1 MNANDWKAIGLGV
14 VGIGIGATLITTAN
28 YKTQVAG
35 NAPNS
40 NQQVIYQVELP
51 NKGPLSLLGLLL
63 IAGSTGGMVATVG
76 RKEETTTNIL
86 PPTTLPIVNTN
97 SPVMNQTVTQPITTN
112 NYGFNPFQEMGKAPT
127 PQTPTGDALDLPLSM
142 ANEPISNNPYSVDD
156 VWDGVG
162 YIAQNVAPQLPAPA
176 LNPPTGGVNYQH
188 TTIKQTENQY
198 PVIPLTSQL
207 INNDLSWVLAGLPG
221 AGKSTLL
228 LAWLA
233 GIVNKDKGVQVF
245 VNGWKADDWLGLA
258 DIPGVYR
265 RNFYEDGTPNF
276 EGFFDQLNAVSQ
288 ILHERLALPKKE
300 RKNLNKVWLIL
311 DDFAGTSSALNSAD
325 KELTKRWEAAKS
337 QMSLIITVGREVGVA
352 LCAATQSLNIKALG
366 CEDANIRGCLGIC
379 ALAKLYTTQNG
390 RKEGGYSTI
399 TNVWK
404 NTYIIP
410 SEYTQKI
417 VDGFSRVRPISEKT
431 GFAIALTTCGEPD
444 IGIFN
449 EDLSWVEDYQIP
461 ISSPQQSSAKPEETK
476 EPSAME
482 FLKEFAKRNEFSEIP
497 DDTL

>member
-1 MNANDWKAIGLGV
+1 MFNANDWKAIGLGV

-63 IAGSTGGMVATVG
+63 IAGSSGAMAATGVAAITG
-76 RKEETTTNIL
+76 KKEVNVNIL
-86 PPTTLPIVNTN
+86 PPTSLPIVDTSPVI
-97 SPVMNQTVTQPITTN
+97 SPVMNQNVTQPITN
-112 NYGFNPFQEMGKAPT
+112 NYGFNPFQEIEKEPTPPPAPT
-127 PQTPTGDALDLPLSM
+127 GQAIDLPLSLGN
-142 ANEPISNNPYSVDD
+142 APASNYSYSVDD
-156 VWDGVG
+156 VWDGDS
-162 YIAQNVAPQLPAPA
+162 YIAQNDIPQLPKSTT
-176 LNPPTGGVNYQH
+176 NPPVVQTGYQH
-188 TTIKQTENQY
+188 TAIKQTQEQY
-198 PVIPLTSQL
+198 SVIPLTSQL

-233 GIVNKDKGVQVF
+233 GIVEKSKGVQVF
-245 VNGWKADDWLGLA
+245 INGWKADDWLGLA
-258 DIPGVYR
+258 NVSGVYQ
-265 RNFYEDGTPNF
+265 RNFYEGGTANF
-276 EGFFDQLNAVSQ
+276 EGFFDQLNAVSE

-300 RKNLNKVWLIL
+300 RRNLNKVWLIL

-325 KELTKRWEAAKS
+325 KELAKRWEAAKS
-337 QMSLIITVGREVGVA
+337 QMALIITVGREVGVA

-379 ALAKLYTTQNG
+379 ALAKLYTTENG

-399 TNVWK
+399 TNIWK

-417 VDGFSRVRPISEKT
+417 VDDFNKVRPISEKT

-444 IGIFN
+444 VGIFN

-461 ISSPQQSSAKPEETK
+461 ISLPKEK
-476 EPSAME
+476 EPDAME
-482 FLKEFAKRNEFSEIP
+482 FLKEFAKKNDFSEIP
-497 DDTL
+497 DDHL